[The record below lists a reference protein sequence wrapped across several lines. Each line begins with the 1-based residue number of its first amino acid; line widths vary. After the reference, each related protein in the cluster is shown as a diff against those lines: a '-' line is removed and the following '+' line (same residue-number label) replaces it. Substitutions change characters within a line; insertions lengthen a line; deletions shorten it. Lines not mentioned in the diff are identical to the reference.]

1 MGDGGFILAV
11 DGWWWLVVAGDGYI
25 LVVDGL
31 WWLVVDI
38 FLEVVGGDGY
48 VITGGG

>member
-1 MGDGGFILAV
+1 MFGG
-11 DGWWWLVVAGDGYI
+11 GYI

-38 FLEVVGGDGY
+38 FLPVVGGDGY
-48 VITGGG
+48 IMAGGGWCWGWHSLV